1 MPSNKFGQVAASF
14 NFVHTEK
21 HNSIMENFYYVN
33 LTCSSGKKTV
43 GDLGR
48 MKAAREMFISADFE
62 LETDQKEV
70 AGWLEKNS
78 QYN

>member
-1 MPSNKFGQVAASF
+1 
-14 NFVHTEK
+14 
-21 HNSIMENFYYVN
+21 MENFCYVN

-70 AGWLEKNS
+70 AGWLEKN
-78 QYN
+78 